1 MAIENI
7 HDDIPGAVRKYREL
21 VRPAEPSN
29 KVPYFYGV
37 SRGPD
42 PKGRCTIG
50 TKTVT
55 DLRPIAKT
63 TKDSS

>member
-1 MAIENI
+1 MTTENI
-7 HDDIPGAVRKYREL
+7 QDDIPSVVRKYREL
-21 VRPAEPSN
+21 VRPAKPSN

-42 PKGRCTIG
+42 PKGKCTIG
-50 TKTVT
+50 TITVT

-63 TKDSS
+63 TKDTS